1 MSTLNVN
8 ELNAPAEHNFD
19 IKFDDGESLL
29 VAGTCNLHPLS
40 HFKLPTG
47 TTAQRPA
54 SPSVGMIRFNSELV
68 QVEVWS
74 GSSWLQIIKASTGGN
89 DGGTPTSAASS
100 VQELMDAGVAADGN
114 YYMNLDG
121 TTRRYFVPVN
131 SHPYYIL
138 IGNWGG
144 GGTAFFS
151 NSSALTGQNLNDTG
165 DSTPVGNFAYNST
178 WGYYRN
184 VSGSDFRYATF
195 SNRGVTYRYVKM
207 RMNLYNYYSN
217 DGQNGRNFLNISS
230 GVGDGLTIM
239 RDNSQSGD
247 GQHIFTFYTA
257 ISNNDSNGCPSTAG
271 TQPTHVSG
279 GGNNPGGFMGNRYTC
294 FSRSGNS
301 YTSEYVRNF
310 TVQPGD
316 NSGGTGPNVFNG
328 DAWFTVDLGTTYSD
342 NMHIVIHSDQDSGNE
357 DTYLKRGCVLVRP
370 A

>member
-8 ELNAPAEHNFD
+8 ELHASSMNNFE
-19 IKFDDGESLL
+19 INFDDGESLL
-29 VAGTCNLHPLS
+29 VAGTCNMTALNQFS
-40 HFKLPTG
+40 LPAG

-54 SPSVGMIRFNSELV
+54 SPSVGMIRFNTEEL

-74 GSSWLQIIKASTGGN
+74 GSSWMQVIKASSGGN
-89 DGGTPTSAASS
+89 NGATPGTAAAS
-100 VQELMDAGVAADGN
+100 VQELMDAGVASDGN
-114 YYMNLDG
+114 YYLNLDG

-131 SHPYYIL
+131 SHPYYLL

-144 GGTAFFS
+144 GGAAFFS
-151 NSSALTGQNLNDTG
+151 NASSLTGQNLNDMG
-165 DSTPVGNFAYNST
+165 DTTPTGNFTSNST

-184 VSGSDFRYATF
+184 VGSSDYRHATF
-195 SNRGVTYRYVKM
+195 SNRGVSYRYVKM
-207 RMNLYNYYSN
+207 RFNLYNYYSN
-217 DGQNGRNFLNISS
+217 DGVNGRNFLNISS

-239 RDNSQSGD
+239 RNNSGAGD
-247 GQHIFTFYTA
+247 GQHIFTYYTA
-257 ISNNDSNGCPSTAG
+257 ISNNDGNSCPSTAG
-271 TQPTHVSG
+271 MQPTHVA

-294 FSRSGNS
+294 FSRSGS
-301 YTSEYVRNF
+301 GYTSEYVRNF

-328 DAWFTVDLGTTYSD
+328 DAWFTVDLGTSYTD
-342 NMHIVIHSDQDSGNE
+342 DMHVVIHSDQGSGNE

>member
-8 ELNAPAEHNFD
+8 ELHASSMNNFE
-19 IKFDDGESLL
+19 IKFDDGESLI
-29 VAGTCNLHPLS
+29 VNGTCNLDPLS
-40 HFKLPTG
+40 NFKLPTG
-47 TTAQRPA
+47 TTAQRPS
-54 SPSVGMIRFNSELV
+54 SPTTGMIRFNSELL
-68 QVEVWS
+68 QVEVWN
-74 GSSWLQIIKASTGGN
+74 GSSWLQVVKASSGGN
-89 DGGTPTSAASS
+89 NGGTPATAAAN
-100 VQELMDAGVAADGN
+100 VQELMDAGVASDGN
-114 YYMNLDG
+114 YYLNLDG
-121 TTRRYFVPVN
+121 TIRRYFIPVN

-144 GGTAFFS
+144 GGAAFFS
-151 NSSALTGQNLNDTG
+151 NASSLSAQNLNDTG
-165 DSTPVGNFAYNST
+165 DTTPTGTFAYNST

-184 VSGSDFRYATF
+184 ASGSDFKYATF
-195 SNRGVTYRYVKM
+195 SNRGVSYRYVKV

-239 RDNSQSGD
+239 RNSSGAGD
-247 GQHIFTFYTA
+247 GQHIFTYYTA
-257 ISNNDSNGCPSTAG
+257 ISNNDSNSCPSVAG
-271 TQPTHVSG
+271 SQPTHIA

-294 FSRSGNS
+294 FSRSGSS

-310 TVQPGD
+310 SVQAGD

-328 DAWFTVDLGTTYSD
+328 DAWYTLDLGTNYTD
-342 NMHIVIHSDQDSGNE
+342 DMHIVIHSDQDTGNE

>member
-8 ELNAPAEHNFD
+8 ELNAPADHNFE
-19 IKFDDGESLL
+19 IKVDDGELL
-29 VAGTCNLHPLS
+29 NIDGTLGLNPLS
-40 HFKLPTG
+40 HFKLPVG
-47 TTAQRPA
+47 TTAQRPS
-54 SPSVGMIRFNSELV
+54 SPFTGMIRFNSELL

-74 GSSWLQIIKASTGGN
+74 GSAWLQIVKASSGGN
-89 DGGTPTSAASS
+89 NGSTPAQAAAN

-121 TTRRYFVPVN
+121 TTRRYFVPIN

-144 GGTAFFS
+144 GGAAFFS
-151 NSSALTGQNLNDTG
+151 NASALTGQNLSDQG
-165 DSTPVGNFAYNST
+165 DITPTGNFAYNST
-178 WGYYRN
+178 WGYWRDVGSSDYRH
-184 VSGSDFRYATF
+184 ATF
-195 SNRGVTYRYVKM
+195 SNRGVSYRYVKV

-239 RDNSQSGD
+239 RNNSGAGD
-247 GQHIFTFYTA
+247 GQHIFTYYSG
-257 ISNNDSNGCPSTAG
+257 ISNNDSNSCPSVAG
-271 TQPTHVSG
+271 QQPTHVA

-294 FSRSGNS
+294 FSRSGS
-301 YTSEYVRNF
+301 SFTTEYVRNF
-310 TVQPGD
+310 SIQPGD

-328 DAWFTVDLGTTYSD
+328 DAWFTLDLGTSYND
-342 NMHIVIHSDQDSGNE
+342 DMHIVIHSDQASSNE

>member
-8 ELNAPAEHNFD
+8 ELNAPADHNFE
-19 IKFDDGESLL
+19 IKVDDGELL
-29 VAGTCNLHPLS
+29 NIDGTLGLNPLS
-40 HFKLPTG
+40 HFKLPVG
-47 TTAQRPA
+47 TTAQRPS
-54 SPSVGMIRFNSELV
+54 SPFTGMIRFNSELL
-68 QVEVWS
+68 QVEVWN
-74 GSSWLQIIKASTGGN
+74 GSSWLQIVRASAGGN
-89 DGGTPTSAASS
+89 NGSTPDKAAAN
-100 VQELMDAGVAADGN
+100 VQELMDAGAAADGN
-114 YYMNLDG
+114 YYMNIDG
-121 TTRRYFVPVN
+121 TTRRYFVPIN

-144 GGTAFFS
+144 GAPVFFS
-151 NSSALTGQNLNDTG
+151 NAGALTGQNLNDQG
-165 DSTPVGNFAYNST
+165 DTTPTGNFAYNST
-178 WGYYRN
+178 WGYYRK
-184 VSGSDFRYATF
+184 VSGSDFRHATF

-239 RDNSQSGD
+239 RNNSGAGD
-247 GQHIFTFYTA
+247 GQHIFTYYTA
-257 ISNNDSNGCPSTAG
+257 ISNNDGNSCPSVAG
-271 TQPTHVSG
+271 TQPTHVA

-310 TVQPGD
+310 SAQAGD
-316 NSGGTGPNVFNG
+316 NNGGTGPNVFNG
-328 DAWFTVDLGTTYSD
+328 DAWFTVDLGQSYTD
-342 NMHIVIHSDQDSGNE
+342 DMHIVIHSDQDSGNE